1 MVGMDAID
9 CSNVELL
16 QLVFAYFSMHI
27 QIANRLKVKV
37 VCEYEYKIFSI
48 LKTNKLLF
56 LRNIYRHRI
65 THTLFILCHNCNN
78 TLNIL
83 VVHQTNRGL
92 ETYLVF
98 FVVNNEL

>member
-1 MVGMDAID
+1 MARMDAID
-9 CSNVELL
+9 CINVELL
-16 QLVFAYFSMHI
+16 QLVFFAYFSMHI

-65 THTLFILCHNCNN
+65 THTLFFYCATIATIH
-78 TLNIL
+78 
-83 VVHQTNRGL
+83 
-92 ETYLVF
+92 
-98 FVVNNEL
+98 